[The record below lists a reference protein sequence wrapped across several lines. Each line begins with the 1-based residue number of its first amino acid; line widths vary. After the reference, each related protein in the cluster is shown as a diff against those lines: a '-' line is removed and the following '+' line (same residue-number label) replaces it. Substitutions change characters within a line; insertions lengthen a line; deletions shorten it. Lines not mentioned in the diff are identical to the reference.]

1 MKMLPEIDKTIKI
14 FSKQLSMKKY
24 YTQCN
29 MQRGDVAS
37 VQWEF
42 YNAWNF
48 GILLKEIRI
57 CDLLKNDIE
66 GRLFYETLDLQ
77 THSMKVLICKA
88 Q

>member
-29 MQRGDVAS
+29 MQGGDVAS

-48 GILLKEIRI
+48 GI
-57 CDLLKNDIE
+57 
-66 GRLFYETLDLQ
+66 
-77 THSMKVLICKA
+77 
-88 Q
+88 